1 MSLLEKI
8 FGKSQPDTR
17 GYWQTLTAYHPVF
30 RDWHGA
36 VYESEMVRSA
46 IDAIARHTSKLKV
59 EAVGSARPRFRNLVK
74 HAPNEWQTW
83 SQFLYRLSTILEAQ
97 NTAFIVPVKGEYGE
111 ITGFYPVLPSR
122 CEIVQSD
129 DEPYLKYH
137 FVNGKTA
144 AERMVECGIMTKYQY
159 KDDFFGETN
168 RALKPTMDLVEVQNQ
183 GIKEAVAN
191 SNTFR
196 FMAKL
201 NNFNKA
207 SDLAKEQER
216 FTRESLRGEGGVL
229 LFPNTWSEIKQIQS
243 APYTVDAK
251 QAEQIRTNISN
262 YFGVNEDVMQ
272 GKALGDDLDAFFNS
286 KIEPFSIQLSEVL
299 TKMTYTLRERS
310 EGNEIRANANRLQYM
325 PTSQK
330 VAMVQQLGDRGMMT
344 INEARE
350 LFNYAPLPEGDVAV
364 IRGEYYNVDEKVGE
378 NDEV

>member
-129 DEPYLKYH
+129 DEPYLKY
-137 FVNGKTA
+137 FPESQV
-144 AERMVECGIMTKYQY
+144 C
-159 KDDFFGETN
+159 
-168 RALKPTMDLVEVQNQ
+168 P
-183 GIKEAVAN
+183 
-191 SNTFR
+191 
-196 FMAKL
+196 
-201 NNFNKA
+201 
-207 SDLAKEQER
+207 
-216 FTRESLRGEGGVL
+216 FTIH
-229 LFPNTWSEIKQIQS
+229 W
-243 APYTVDAK
+243 Y
-251 QAEQIRTNISN
+251 
-262 YFGVNEDVMQ
+262 
-272 GKALGDDLDAFFNS
+272 
-286 KIEPFSIQLSEVL
+286 LSR
-299 TKMTYTLRERS
+299 Y
-310 EGNEIRANANRLQYM
+310 
-325 PTSQK
+325 P
-330 VAMVQQLGDRGMMT
+330 
-344 INEARE
+344 
-350 LFNYAPLPEGDVAV
+350 
-364 IRGEYYNVDEKVGE
+364 
-378 NDEV
+378 